1 MANRT
6 TDRRVTVR
14 GRPASSGDQ
23 ARPDPQSP
31 TLSQLWRHIAYEALL
46 TACLLFGVASV
57 VRWVIGA
64 SPISRALP
72 DIHLELLVV
81 GLVVGLLLAGL
92 ILSPLGKASG
102 GHLNPAI
109 SLAMWRF
116 GVFPGRGVLPYW
128 AAQLGG
134 SLLGVLLARVAWG
147 PPVARAPCVYSALR
161 PAPGWSNAALFPA
174 ETASMAVIVLLV
186 GFFLSVPRLVPWVP
200 WLVGGLI
207 GAAIAGLGTVT
218 GGSVNPARQ
227 FGPAVLAG
235 QFGFLASYLL
245 APLVG
250 AVVAAWL
257 LGHIARRQVLT
268 HRLCG
273 RPSTDTARDAPR

>member
-6 TDRRVTVR
+6 TDRRVAAR
-14 GRPASSGDQ
+14 GRPTSSGDQ
-23 ARPDPQSP
+23 ARPDPRSP
-31 TLSQLWRHIAYEALL
+31 PLSQLWPHSAYEALL
-46 TACLLFGVASV
+46 TTVLLFGVATA

-64 SPISRALP
+64 SPISRAVP
-72 DIHLELLVV
+72 GIHLQLLMV
-81 GLVVGLLLAGL
+81 GVVVGLLLAGL

-116 GVFPGRGVLPYW
+116 GVFPGRGVLPYS
-128 AAQLGG
+128 AAQLAG

-147 PPVARAPCVYSALR
+147 PALARAPCVYSALR
-161 PAPGWSNAALFPA
+161 PAPGWSNAMLFPA
-174 ETASMAVIVLLV
+174 EAASMAVIVLLV
-186 GFFLSVPRLVPWVP
+186 GAFLSIPRLAPLVP

-207 GAAIAGLGTVT
+207 GTAIVGLGTVT
-218 GGSVNPARQ
+218 GGSDNPARQ
-227 FGPAVLAG
+227 FGPAVFAG
-235 QFGFLASYLL
+235 RFGFLATYLL

-257 LGHIARRQVLT
+257 LGRFQHRKVLT
-268 HRLCG
+268 HRLYG
-273 RPSTDTARDAPR
+273 RPSTEAAHDITP